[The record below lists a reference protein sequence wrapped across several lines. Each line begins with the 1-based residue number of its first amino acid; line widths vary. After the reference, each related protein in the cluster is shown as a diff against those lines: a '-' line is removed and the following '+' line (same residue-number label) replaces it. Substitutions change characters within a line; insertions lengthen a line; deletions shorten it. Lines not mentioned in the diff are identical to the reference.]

1 MRLSKQ
7 SAPLV
12 DSYDIT
18 VSKDEMKLIHEALTF
33 LVEYHD
39 KVVHKDQP
47 EHTEIVEFHSVN
59 LNDRKE
65 QLYEDMTKADKVK
78 QMKGSIDEIKGLVD

>member
-18 VSKDEMKLIHEALTF
+18 VSKDELKVIYAALETYGDW
-33 LVEYHD
+33 VEQD
-39 KVVHKDQP
+39 VRP
-47 EHTEIVEFHSVN
+47 EHQVVRKFHSVN

-65 QLYEDMTKADKVK
+65 QLYEDMTTVDKVK
-78 QMKGSIDEIKGLVD
+78 QMKDSIDEIKGILD